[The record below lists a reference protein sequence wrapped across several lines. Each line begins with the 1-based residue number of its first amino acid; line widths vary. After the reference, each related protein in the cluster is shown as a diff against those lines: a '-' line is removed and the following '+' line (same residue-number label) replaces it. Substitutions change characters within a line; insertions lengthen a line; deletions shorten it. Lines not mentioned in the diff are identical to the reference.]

1 MIETIK
7 TLPVGKKGGAISQKS
22 GQTEILFEQYEL
34 DKLQAAVCIYFFYN
48 EFMENVRTVF
58 QEANNASSLDP
69 NEQVSLFLIYTS
81 INNLVQRLRTSPF
94 PLPPIEAV
102 VEVLLTK
109 TDAEDLIKEEPL
121 ILVND
126 LTQYLSGNTM
136 SYVEFSQGMIRNKT
150 LLVDIYEP
158 IYNKRVFQLHEQL
171 KDIAAEQ
178 AASVV
183 KEQMKKS
190 KAKKTTKGPNK

>member
-1 MIETIK
+1 
-7 TLPVGKKGGAISQKS
+7 
-22 GQTEILFEQYEL
+22 
-34 DKLQAAVCIYFFYN
+34 
-48 EFMENVRTVF
+48 MENVRTVF

-150 LLVDIYEP
+150 VLVDIYEP
-158 IYNKRVFQLHEQL
+158 IYNKRVF
-171 KDIAAEQ
+171 
-178 AASVV
+178 
-183 KEQMKKS
+183 
-190 KAKKTTKGPNK
+190 

>member
-1 MIETIK
+1 
-7 TLPVGKKGGAISQKS
+7 
-22 GQTEILFEQYEL
+22 
-34 DKLQAAVCIYFFYN
+34 
-48 EFMENVRTVF
+48 MENVRTLF
-58 QEANNASSLDP
+58 QEAQSATTLDA

-81 INNLVQRLRTSPF
+81 INNLVQRLKTSSF
-94 PLPPIEAV
+94 PLPPIEAI

-109 TDAEDLIKEEPL
+109 TDAEEKIKDEPL

-150 LLVDIYEP
+150 LLTEIYEP
-158 IYNKRVFQLHEQL
+158 IYNKRVFQVQELL

-183 KEQMKKS
+183 KE
-190 KAKKTTKGPNK
+190 

>member
-1 MIETIK
+1 M
-7 TLPVGKKGGAISQKS
+7 
-22 GQTEILFEQYEL
+22 
-34 DKLQAAVCIYFFYN
+34 
-48 EFMENVRTVF
+48 
-58 QEANNASSLDP
+58 
-69 NEQVSLFLIYTS
+69 
-81 INNLVQRLRTSPF
+81 QRLRTSPF

-158 IYNKRVFQLHEQL
+158 IYNKRVFQVHEQL

>member
-22 GQTEILFEQYEL
+22 GTEILFEQYEL

-126 LTQYLSGNTM
+126 LT
-136 SYVEFSQGMIRNKT
+136 
-150 LLVDIYEP
+150 
-158 IYNKRVFQLHEQL
+158 
-171 KDIAAEQ
+171 
-178 AASVV
+178 
-183 KEQMKKS
+183 
-190 KAKKTTKGPNK
+190 